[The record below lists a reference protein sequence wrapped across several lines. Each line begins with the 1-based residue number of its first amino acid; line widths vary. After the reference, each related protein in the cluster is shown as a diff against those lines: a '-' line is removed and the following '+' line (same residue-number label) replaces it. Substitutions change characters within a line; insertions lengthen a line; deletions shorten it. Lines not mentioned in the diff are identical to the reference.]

1 MTITVRTLLD
11 RGDLVAIKQGRLVIS
26 PESGKTIPDYW
37 MKKHAASII
46 DEVIN
51 ATGMAAFRYSS
62 YSTGQYGKHKAGG
75 VTLQFTE
82 VLNHK
87 PAYLI
92 FNASIAR
99 AKTTKYGKKGSS
111 LPEGQFRVG
120 KRSAFVRF
128 WESSGLQFPRG
139 LSSFHDYMGKLEDI
153 VFAGCYCD
161 DEKLDKKTI
170 RPLSLTHSQIKKV
183 FSVDVLPGNSRTT
196 SRQLPDNSRT
206 RVPDKE
212 SEESHIA
219 QGFQEDSTTGGI
231 NYGNKVKGNTGEGSN
246 VIPLS
251 TPINNTIGVE
261 DQTVDQWLDGY
272 NSSDSESP
280 PTR

>member
-26 PESGKTIPDYW
+26 PESGKPIPDYW

-51 ATGMAAFRYSS
+51 ATGMAAFRYSG

-75 VTLQFTE
+75 VTLQFTH

-92 FNASIAR
+92 FNASLVR
-99 AKTTKYGKKGSS
+99 GKTITHGKKGSS

-120 KRSAFVRF
+120 KRSAFVQF
-128 WESSGLQFPRG
+128 WKSSGLELPRR
-139 LSSFHDYMGKLEDI
+139 LASFYDYMGKLEGVI
-153 VFAGCYCD
+153 FTGRYCH
-161 DEKLDKKTI
+161 DEKLDKGTVQ
-170 RPLSLTHSQIKKV
+170 PLSLTHSQIKKA
-183 FSVDVLPGNSRTT
+183 FSVDILPDNSRTT
-196 SRQLPDNSRT
+196 SGQLPDNSRT

-212 SEESHIA
+212 SEESHIL
-219 QGFQEDSTTGGI
+219 QSFQEDSTTGGV
-231 NYGNKVKGNTGEGSN
+231 NYGIKVKGNTGEGSY

-261 DQTVDQWLDGY
+261 DQTVDQWLADY

-280 PTR
+280 LTR

>member
-1 MTITVRTLLD
+1 MITTVRTLLD

-26 PESGKTIPDYW
+26 PESGKPIPDDW
-37 MKKHAASII
+37 MKKHAALII
-46 DEVIN
+46 NEVIN
-51 ATGMAAFRYSS
+51 ATGMAVFRYSG

-92 FNASIAR
+92 FNASLVR
-99 AKTTKYGKKGSS
+99 DRNTNHGKKGSS

-120 KRSAFVRF
+120 KQSAFVRF
-128 WESSGLQFPRG
+128 WESSGLQFPRR
-139 LSSFHDYMGKLEDI
+139 LSSFYDYMGKLEGI

-161 DEKLDKKTI
+161 DEKLDKKTVQ
-170 RPLSLTHSQIKKV
+170 PLNLTHSQIKEA
-183 FSVDVLPGNSRTT
+183 FSADILPDNSRTT
-196 SRQLPDNSRT
+196 SRQSPDNSRT

-212 SEESHIA
+212 LEESHIA
-219 QGFQEDSTTGGI
+219 QSFQEDLTTGGI
-231 NYGNKVKGNTGEGSN
+231 NYGIKVKGNTGEGSY

-261 DQTVDQWLDGY
+261 DQTVDQWLTAYGSDDG
-272 NSSDSESP
+272 
-280 PTR
+280 